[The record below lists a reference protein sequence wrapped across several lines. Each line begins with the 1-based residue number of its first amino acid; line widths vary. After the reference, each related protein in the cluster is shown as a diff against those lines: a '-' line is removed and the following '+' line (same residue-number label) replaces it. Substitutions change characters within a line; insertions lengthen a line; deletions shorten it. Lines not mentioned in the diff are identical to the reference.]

1 MSAGASLKAWRG
13 SRALSQTALAGVVG
27 VGQSALAEWEAGR
40 RRPELPYA
48 IRLEEMT
55 GGAVPLEAWG
65 YPAEVIV
72 AMGAVVRRRAAVDAA
87 RTAAA
92 APQAAA

>member
-1 MSAGASLKAWRG
+1 MLKSWRE
-13 SRALSQTALAGVVG
+13 SRSLSQTALAGDVG

-40 RRPELPYA
+40 RRPELPHA

-55 GGAVPLEAWG
+55 GGEVPFEAWG

-87 RTAAA
+87 RASQATQVAA
-92 APQAAA
+92 